1 MTYIRDTKRAHLDA
15 LRIRQ
20 QIAAAEVAKAERE
33 LAELREVEHD
43 LARLER
49 RKEII
54 AAELQRTRERTTT
67 ARQQLALPAPIYGGK
82 EGLEAAAREV
92 AGWWSRK
99 QKETGRGL
107 RLPA

>member
-1 MTYIRDTKRAHLDA
+1 MYVRNGKRAHLES

-20 QIAAAEVAKAERE
+20 QIAAAEVAKAEKE

-49 RKEII
+49 RKEIV
-54 AAELQRTRERTTT
+54 AQELKRTRERTTT
-67 ARQQLALPAPIYGGK
+67 QRQQLALPAPIYGGR

-99 QKETGRGL
+99 QKETGSGL
-107 RLPA
+107 HLPA